1 MTEIKPS
8 LLNLLDDDFILML
21 CVRPE
26 NLKDPSRWC
35 REMRENI
42 RASQDGP
49 KTSAEADALFAD
61 MDRLRAEANGE

>member
-1 MTEIKPS
+1 
-8 LLNLLDDDFILML
+8 ML